1 MSSANTRAFQARK
14 CPLQQAFN
22 SQPLFLMVFWDT
34 GMKGEK
40 WEQNSAGALRRLLPL
55 EQDLQEV
62 RPLQLHL
69 GWPIILRTPGSLA
82 VTVHFNWLVG
92 FLMGCEVEKDLGPC

>member
-1 MSSANTRAFQARK
+1 
-14 CPLQQAFN
+14 
-22 SQPLFLMVFWDT
+22 MVFWDT

-40 WEQNSAGALRRLLPL
+40 WEQNSAGALSRLLPL
-55 EQDLQEV
+55 EQDLHEV
-62 RPLQLHL
+62 RALQLHL

-92 FLMGCEVEKDLGPC
+92 WLSDGL